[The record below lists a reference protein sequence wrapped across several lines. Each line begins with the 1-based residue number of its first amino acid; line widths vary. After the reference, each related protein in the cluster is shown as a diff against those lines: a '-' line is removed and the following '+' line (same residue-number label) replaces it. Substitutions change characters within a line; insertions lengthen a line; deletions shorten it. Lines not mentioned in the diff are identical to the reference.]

1 MQYRKNRFSQTL
13 PEQRPR
19 WTSSKN
25 ISFRSF
31 RFLFIFLE
39 FFFCILRSQ
48 WPKLTSKSGNFRKLP
63 FKKWKCCTKD
73 QPRISKDLIS
83 SAYCRWKI
91 WKGVEPEFLTNFL
104 NLCFATE
111 VTNSEFGR
119 NSRLKKALWY
129 MASLSETTLWGRAI
143 ISTILLTKKNWGK
156 LNGEFWQYFQNR
168 SLEQYE
174 RPFDLW
180 CHKENQHTAAFN
192 LTFIRRNTR
201 FFTFVCFADIFE
213 GRRD

>member
-1 MQYRKNRFSQTL
+1 M
-13 PEQRPR
+13 
-19 WTSSKN
+19 
-25 ISFRSF
+25 
-31 RFLFIFLE
+31 
-39 FFFCILRSQ
+39 
-48 WPKLTSKSGNFRKLP
+48 
-63 FKKWKCCTKD
+63 
-73 QPRISKDLIS
+73 S

-91 WKGVEPEFLTNFL
+91 WKAVQPEFLTNFL

-119 NSRLKKALWY
+119 NSRLKKALCY
-129 MASLSETTLWGRAI
+129 MVSPNEATLWGRTI
-143 ISTILLTKKNWGK
+143 ISTTCWVKRKWGK

-168 SLEQYE
+168 SIEQYE

-180 CHKENQHTAAFN
+180 YHSENQHMAAFN

-201 FFTFVCFADIFE
+201 FFTFVCFADIFK